1 MPTPP
6 RRASLEGVVWTPAGR
21 GVGERAPDAEPHG
34 EPSGR
39 DDRDAELRASIAERD
54 ARLRALMRA
63 QDERMRASLT
73 TQFGPIEA
81 DQLKPRFTSRSFC
94 RSVPPGENDGS
105 EDRATSAEEECASTP
120 ARTDQ
125 AAAANDAT
133 PESPRASAPADAEQ
147 LPGAI
152 VAKPESLPPPRKS
165 FKPTKSTKMFAN
177 PMFDAE
183 VGTAPAEA
191 SPSRHFFDAKQ
202 PHAHS
207 NHADD
212 NGEPSPRPR
221 RSPSASMQ
229 ERISAFEIGGITP

>member
-1 MPTPP
+1 MTLQPLARVRPLRYGGCLRRTTQQTRRLLSARATTEATPSSGSRSAPVAMRRSRRSKQRSRSARRMAWLHGSSAVRITFQMP
-6 RRASLEGVVWTPAGR
+6 RRSPRRSERRLRRPRHVRR
-21 GVGERAPDAEPHG
+21 GGMRVHARPHGPGSRGER
-34 EPSGR
+34 
-39 DDRDAELRASIAERD
+39 RDAGVPESFRAR
-54 ARLRALMRA
+54 RR
-63 QDERMRASLT
+63 
-73 TQFGPIEA
+73 G
-81 DQLKPRFTSRSFC
+81 
-94 RSVPPGENDGS
+94 
-105 EDRATSAEEECASTP
+105 
-120 ARTDQ
+120 
-125 AAAANDAT
+125 AAA
-133 PESPRASAPADAEQ
+133 R
-147 LPGAI
+147 AI